1 MSQELWKSYFNT
13 GLESAKAG
21 MVETAIDYFEW
32 SAKLKQDNQEI
43 FYNLGVSYMTI
54 GKMTDAINA
63 FTKSLKIDDSNSDAY
78 ANRAIC
84 FSYIDENKKSMK
96 DVKEAVK
103 RGAVEEGSRLM
114 TAISSS
120 FKRRDAP
127 ILSGIPTLI
136 SRLTR
141 RGTMPGLAISTMCTT
156 KRIGLMPP
164 MRLATRFPSLP
175 TTVTPSSR
183 GPDAPTLSLIAIRIS
198 RHTSSAITHG
208 PVTNTT

>member
-96 DVKEAVK
+96 DVKEAVEK
-103 RGAVEEGSRLM
+103 LFNVDV
-114 TAISSS
+114 TNVN
-120 FKRRDAP
+120 
-127 ILSGIPTLI
+127 ILSVSGKTKVFGRTIGKRKNYKKAYVTLKEGQDI
-136 SRLTR
+136 DLGGAS
-141 RGTMPGLAISTMCTT
+141 
-156 KRIGLMPP
+156 
-164 MRLATRFPSLP
+164 
-175 TTVTPSSR
+175 
-183 GPDAPTLSLIAIRIS
+183 
-198 RHTSSAITHG
+198 
-208 PVTNTT
+208 